1 MRSPCCNERVCD
13 MTIDPKTQPSPAA
26 PRELNPHSAT
36 ADATAPPRPIRLLRI
51 KQVLEL
57 VGLKKA
63 TVYQLHKNG
72 LFPRSV
78 KITGRAVGWVEEE
91 VQRWLA
97 ERRDGRS

>member
-1 MRSPCCNERVCD
+1 
-13 MTIDPKTQPSPAA
+13 MTIDPKAQPSPA
-26 PRELNPHSAT
+26 ELHNLNSRSGT
-36 ADATAPPRPIRLLRI
+36 IDAAAPPRPIRLLRI

-72 LFPRSV
+72 QSRRSV
-78 KITGRAVGWVEEE
+78 KITVRAVGWIEEE

-97 ERRDGRS
+97 EWRDGRS

>member
-1 MRSPCCNERVCD
+1 
-13 MTIDPKTQPSPAA
+13 
-26 PRELNPHSAT
+26 
-36 ADATAPPRPIRLLRI
+36 LRI

-72 LFPRSV
+72 QFPRSV

-97 ERRDGRS
+97 ERRDGR